1 MWSKLKTMKK
11 VLLLLLIICL
21 SNNLYSQ
28 NVIEETYIVKGK
40 KISKEKYDSLWRKST
55 ENYFKY
61 YFKKQK
67 KRK

>member
-1 MWSKLKTMKK
+1 MKK
-11 VLLLLLIICL
+11 VLLVLFLIICL
-21 SNNLYSQ
+21 LNDSYSQ

-40 KISKEKYDSLWRKST
+40 KISKEKYDSLWNKST
-55 ENYFKY
+55 ENYFNY